1 MTNSVVTLY
10 PVFGIVVA
18 ANAAVKVTMLAVGVS
33 MVSLDV
39 RPLEVVFVE
48 IGHMRSV
55 VFMVVHVF
63 GVALMIILLVS
74 GSNQVL
80 GVLRNMAVVV
90 AAVAVSVT
98 ICMGVIESVARIVVL
113 VVLFFVGDL
122 KAEISLKATLER
134 DLVLLLRVMGVM
146 RVIMT
151 VAVGSMGIM
160 AVTMGVTVSVMSVA
174 MGIMSVAMGIMSV
187 SMGIMSVAM
196 AITVSV
202 AVRVAVVVL
211 FVRDLKAK
219 IGFEATLERDLVLL
233 LRVMGIV
240 AAVMSIMSG
249 EVVSRN
255 LVLHL
260 ATEEDLGKGKTNGVT
275 KLVEVLVVPLSLSVS
290 DLMMD
295 ILTVDNQVVLN
306 VEDEV
311 PGVSECFGHLAELV
325 EISTDGSL
333 ALFELVGNIMDD
345 VAEIL
350 DAVKHRVEGG
360 MLELIDNT
368 TEAFPDVF
376 GITEALDSMGN
387 LSLNSTSKETLENLA
402 HAEESEMN
410 IRALHGLKVV
420 HLLVLLVINLIKKL
434 LPVVIKV
441 KEKLLMV
448 DHLSLSVEKH
458 SSSLTKVLAS
468 IDPFAHAVVMKTL
481 TSILKDVDTV
491 NNK

>member
-1 MTNSVVTLY
+1 
-10 PVFGIVVA
+10 
-18 ANAAVKVTMLAVGVS
+18 
-33 MVSLDV
+33 
-39 RPLEVVFVE
+39 
-48 IGHMRSV
+48 
-55 VFMVVHVF
+55 
-63 GVALMIILLVS
+63 
-74 GSNQVL
+74 
-80 GVLRNMAVVV
+80 
-90 AAVAVSVT
+90 
-98 ICMGVIESVARIVVL
+98 
-113 VVLFFVGDL
+113 
-122 KAEISLKATLER
+122 
-134 DLVLLLRVMGVM
+134 M

-151 VAVGSMGIM
+151 VAMGAMGIM
-160 AVTMGVTVSVMSVA
+160 AVTMGVTMSVMSVA
-174 MGIMSVAMGIMSV
+174 
-187 SMGIMSVAM
+187 MGIMSVAM

-202 AVRVAVVVL
+202 AVRIAVVVL
-211 FVRDLKAK
+211 LLVRDLKAK

-290 DLMMD
+290 DLVVN
-295 ILTVDNQVVLN
+295 ILTIDNQVVLN

-311 PGVSECFGHLAELV
+311 PRVSEGFGHLAELV

-333 ALFELVGNIMDD
+333 ALFELVSNIMDD

-350 DAVKHRVEGG
+350 DAMKHGVEGG
-360 MLELIDNT
+360 MLKLIDNT

-387 LSLNSTSKETLENLA
+387 LSLNSTSKETLEDLA

-420 HLLVLLVINLIKKL
+420 HLLVLLVIDLIKKL

-468 IDPFAHAVVMKTL
+468 IDPFAHTVVMKTL

>member
-1 MTNSVVTLY
+1 M
-10 PVFGIVVA
+10 
-18 ANAAVKVTMLAVGVS
+18 
-33 MVSLDV
+33 
-39 RPLEVVFVE
+39 
-48 IGHMRSV
+48 
-55 VFMVVHVF
+55 
-63 GVALMIILLVS
+63 
-74 GSNQVL
+74 
-80 GVLRNMAVVV
+80 
-90 AAVAVSVT
+90 
-98 ICMGVIESVARIVVL
+98 
-113 VVLFFVGDL
+113 
-122 KAEISLKATLER
+122 
-134 DLVLLLRVMGVM
+134 LRVISVM

-151 VAVGSMGIM
+151 VAVGAMGIM
-160 AVTMGVTVSVMSVA
+160 AVTMGVTMSVMSVA

-187 SMGIMSVAM
+187 TM

-202 AVRVAVVVL
+202 AVRIAVVVL
-211 FVRDLKAK
+211 LLVRDLKAK

-260 ATEEDLGKGKTNGVT
+260 ASEEDLGKGKTNGVT

-290 DLMMD
+290 DLVVD

-311 PGVSECFGHLAELV
+311 PGVSEGFGHLAELV

-333 ALFELVGNIMDD
+333 ALFELVSNIMDD

-350 DAVKHRVEGG
+350 DAVKHGVEGG

-387 LSLNSTSKETLENLA
+387 LSLNSTSKETLEDLA

-410 IRALHGLKVV
+410 I
-420 HLLVLLVINLIKKL
+420 
-434 LPVVIKV
+434 
-441 KEKLLMV
+441 
-448 DHLSLSVEKH
+448 
-458 SSSLTKVLAS
+458 
-468 IDPFAHAVVMKTL
+468 
-481 TSILKDVDTV
+481 
-491 NNK
+491 